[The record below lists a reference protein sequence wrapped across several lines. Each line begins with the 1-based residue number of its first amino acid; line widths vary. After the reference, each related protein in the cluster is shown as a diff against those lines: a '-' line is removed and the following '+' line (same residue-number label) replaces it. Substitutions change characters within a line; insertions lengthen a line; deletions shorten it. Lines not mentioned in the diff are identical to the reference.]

1 MRDLHA
7 PSAAIQPGTL
17 INIMAGLPGVRPS
30 TEGKTLMRRLFLAFS
45 MVAFVAACNP
55 SGSTNPHIVFFTADS
70 AQLDD
75 SAKNV
80 IADAAVAAQRS
91 PGTPVV
97 VAGFADPTGGPAYNR
112 ALSEARAQIVAD
124 ALRNA
129 GVVSSRIS
137 VQPRGP
143 VKPEGYATESR
154 RVEIQ
159 IGM

>member
-1 MRDLHA
+1 
-7 PSAAIQPGTL
+7 
-17 INIMAGLPGVRPS
+17 
-30 TEGKTLMRRLFLAFS
+30 
-45 MVAFVAACNP
+45 MVAFVAACSP

-75 SAKNV
+75 TAKNV

-97 VAGFADPTGGPAYNR
+97 VAGFADPSGGPTYNR
-112 ALSEARAQIVAD
+112 TLSDARAQMVAET
-124 ALRNA
+124 LRNA

-154 RVEIQ
+154 RVEIRL
-159 IGM
+159 GM